1 MFSCANSVSNP
12 LPTKFRTA
20 TAALLLAGTLGFATA
35 PAMAAVPAGPHITI
49 TGSGEV
55 QAKPDAAVLSLQ
67 LRAEEPTSLAAK
79 QSVDARV
86 NDLLA
91 GLERFGV
98 DTADVSASSL
108 FTSQH
113 VQHTRDGEN
122 QLVGYR
128 ARRTLTI
135 TLKDITKLNDFMD
148 FALGVEVN
156 EINNIQLTAS
166 NAAELEAQALA
177 QAVENAKQQGRHL
190 AESFDAELGSVYSIN
205 TGHTASRFAYGQH
218 EMRAVRADA
227 ATPGQYL
234 EETITFNATINVVF
248 NLITD

>member
-1 MFSCANSVSNP
+1 MLLRSISVSTS
-12 LPTKFRTA
+12 LPSKFRTA
-20 TAALLLAGTLGFATA
+20 TAALLLTGAFGLVAT
-35 PAMAAVPAGPHITI
+35 PALAAVPAGPHITI

-79 QSVDARV
+79 RSVDTRV

-108 FTSQH
+108 STSQH

-122 QLVGYR
+122 KVVGYR

-148 FALGVEVN
+148 FALSVEVN
-156 EINNIQLTAS
+156 EINNIQLTAT
-166 NAAELEAQALA
+166 NAAAFEAQALA

-190 AESFDAELGSVYSIN
+190 AESFDAELGTVYSIN
-205 TGHTASRFAYGQH
+205 AGQTHSRFAYGQH
-218 EMRAVRADA
+218 EMVAARADA
-227 ATPGQYL
+227 AAPGQYL

-248 NLITD
+248 NLTTD